1 METAKRVFFN
11 RWFFSCLAIGGIAL
25 IASLLAVQV
34 FHLKP
39 CTLCKLQRIPL
50 VLLIVNSGF
59 GLLSSYKQGFF
70 RVVQGCLLLGGALGL
85 GHFLVQMGALPD
97 PCTAQKGLSSVQEFS
112 QLLTSSRC
120 SELSWKI
127 LGMPVSLVNAGLCF
141 GILGTSIR
149 ASRKMREIKGN

>member
-1 METAKRVFFN
+1 METTKRVFFN

-25 IASLLAVQV
+25 IASLLSVQV

-59 GLLSSYKQGFF
+59 GILSSYKQGFF
-70 RVVQGCLLLGGALGL
+70 RVVQGCLLLGGVLGL
-85 GHFLVQMGALPD
+85 GHFLVQMGVLPD
-97 PCTAQKGLSSVQEFS
+97 PCRAQKDLHSVQEFS
-112 QLLTSSRC
+112 QLLTSPRC

-127 LGMPVSLVNAGLCF
+127 LGMPVPLINAGLCF
-141 GILGTSIR
+141 GVLGISISGNR
-149 ASRKMREIKGN
+149 RIRKSKGN

>member
-59 GLLSSYKQGFF
+59 GILSSYKQGFF
-70 RVVQGCLLLGGALGL
+70 RVVQGCLLLGGVLGL
-85 GHFLVQMGALPD
+85 GHFLVQMGTLPD
-97 PCTAQKGLSSVQEFS
+97 PCAAQKGLHSIQEFS
-112 QLLTSSRC
+112 QSLISSRC
-120 SELSWKI
+120 SDVSWKI
-127 LGMPVSLVNAGLCF
+127 LGVPVSLLNAGVCF
-141 GILGTSIR
+141 GVLGISIR
-149 ASRKMREIKGN
+149 GNRKMKKTEGC

>member
-59 GLLSSYKQGFF
+59 GILSSYKQGFF
-70 RVVQGCLLLGGALGL
+70 RVVQGCLLLGGVLGL

-97 PCTAQKGLSSVQEFS
+97 PCAVQKGLHSIQEFS
-112 QLLTSSRC
+112 QLLAFPRC

-127 LGMPVSLVNAGLCF
+127 FGVPVSLMNAGLCF
-141 GILGTSIR
+141 GVLSISIR
-149 ASRKMREIKGN
+149 ASRKMRKIKGK